1 MQQEAAEHPINI
13 DGYAFSME
21 AFNEIVFDG
30 IMAVWRLLKEDLS
43 VGEQIDASLLSKFN
57 TLDQNQLR
65 ELFARFAVLFSGH
78 FMVDEESG
86 EEGQPGCRL
95 RER

>member
-1 MQQEAAEHPINI
+1 M
-13 DGYAFSME
+13 
-21 AFNEIVFDG
+21 
-30 IMAVWRLLKEDLS
+30 
-43 VGEQIDASLLSKFN
+43 LSKFN
-57 TLDQNQLR
+57 TLDQDQLR

-95 RER
+95 RREGKVAVEQVLASRRAERSLH

>member
-1 MQQEAAEHPINI
+1 
-13 DGYAFSME
+13 ME

-30 IMAVWRLLKEDLS
+30 IMAVWRRLKEDLS

-78 FMVDEESG
+78 FVVDEDTRSRARSG
-86 EEGQPGCRL
+86 GAG
-95 RER
+95 